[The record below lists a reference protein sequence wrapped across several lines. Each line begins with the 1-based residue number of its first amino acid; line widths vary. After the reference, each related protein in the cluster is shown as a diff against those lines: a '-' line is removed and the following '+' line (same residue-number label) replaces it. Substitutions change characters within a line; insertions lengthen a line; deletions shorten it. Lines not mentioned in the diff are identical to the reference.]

1 MFYLHSAKEAGMHPS
16 PDWCGEGELLE
27 LSCAKTQAGDLGYRS
42 VVEYVLSMWK
52 ALGQFLTPTTKTH
65 NSIRQSELRGS
76 VPGLSKKSES
86 WACWWLTPII
96 LATWETQIWRITI
109 RGQSGDIVFET
120 SISKITSAK

>member
-52 ALGQFLTPTTKTH
+52 ALGQFLTPTKQTNKTKPRPKQKTTL
-65 NSIRQSELRGS
+65 SGS
-76 VPGLSKKSES
+76 LN
-86 WACWWLTPII
+86 
-96 LATWETQIWRITI
+96 
-109 RGQSGDIVFET
+109 
-120 SISKITSAK
+120 